1 MLRSLLLGFIALVNI
16 GCMPMLIHESK
27 TPEIHGL
34 VLDGIDGKPVVGVQ
48 VELIGHGS
56 TSDPD
61 PVRVT
66 DITDQQ
72 GHFVLEEQSRRR
84 AELAM
89 PGSYLM
95 RFPLNAYDAKK

>member
-1 MLRSLLLGFIALVNI
+1 
-16 GCMPMLIHESK
+16 MLIHESK